1 MRNHSCWFQSI
12 EDPKYKYDIGEILY
26 RCPNTGSLLEVE
38 HNVEELKKDSPE
50 YWKNL
55 FDSRYRKQS
64 WPYGSGVWGKKEWV
78 VPFVE
83 SSHRQQVLV

>member
-50 YWKNL
+50 SVSYTHL
-55 FDSRYRKQS
+55 TLPTIYS
-64 WPYGSGVWGKKEWV
+64 V
-78 VPFVE
+78 
-83 SSHRQQVLV
+83 

>member
-38 HNVEELKKDSPE
+38 HNVEELKKDS
-50 YWKNL
+50 
-55 FDSRYRKQS
+55 
-64 WPYGSGVWGKKEWV
+64 SGYCATGRGREGEARGEGQAGA
-78 VPFVE
+78 P
-83 SSHRQQVLV
+83 HRGG

>member
-38 HNVEELKKDSPE
+38 HNVEELKKIE
-50 YWKNL
+50 YMENIFML
-55 FDSRYRKQS
+55 HL
-64 WPYGSGVWGKKEWV
+64 KKW
-78 VPFVE
+78 
-83 SSHRQQVLV
+83 QKI